1 MAAKSSSAFVA
12 VAVGGVTRIG
22 SAALLAIA
30 IAPAAFAA
38 AAAPDESPFVLQEPA
53 PGAPRLA
60 VTTFATA
67 PQLHN
72 PTSLDVDCDG
82 RVWVTEAVNYR
93 GIPAR
98 DPNALRRANGD
109 RVTILIDT
117 DGDGVADAS
126 KLFVEDPEL
135 VAPLGIAVLGRPG
148 GPREVYVSCSPN
160 IFKYVDVDGDD
171 RPDRRETFL
180 TGFGGKDHDHGVH
193 ALVQG
198 PDGALWFNAGNE
210 GPHRVRDAAGFEL
223 CASSFTSGDAGG
235 PGSDGRQWIGGV
247 SLKIGRDGRGLELLA
262 HNFRNSYELAVDA
275 FGEVWQNDNDD
286 DGNQGCRLTWVLP
299 GSNQGYA
306 SVDGKR
312 SWQADRRPGQSTLT
326 AHWHQDDPGVAPFSA
341 GTGAGGPTG
350 IVRYEG
356 SALGGA
362 LGSEFD
368 GALFSCD
375 AGRSVV
381 YVAQPIARGAGFA
394 LEPQPFLQSRPGAPQ
409 ASWFRPSDVCVD
421 VDGGLL
427 VADWFDPGV
436 GGHGMGDR
444 QGGGRIVRIAPE
456 GARRAVTRPDLATRA
471 GAFAALDAPVLH
483 VRAAAFD
490 ALRELL
496 AGQDEAL
503 QELAR
508 DVERRG
514 ATPAAARRLWLLVQ
528 AGEAGERLAWRFVAP
543 SANEALAL
551 VALRALWPTAI
562 APRLAGGDAAIVQ
575 LLSEEAQVA
584 GPALR
589 RELAVRLRTAP
600 LSAKVQLLIPLA
612 SRLDP
617 TDRFEVEAFGLFTE
631 GHEAELWPLLMGT
644 LGDTPTKWSAR
655 FEAIAWRLHP
665 VAALDAFRARVF
677 ASELDLAARRRSLDA
692 LAFVADARAS
702 EVLFELLRG
711 DALQSGGDALRP
723 QAAAWLQQRGGLVL
737 ERGEPLWRSGRFAI
751 EPAPAAGAPAGAP
764 AGAQA
769 TTTVTLANGEKLPA
783 KSVSVDLTIEGAE
796 LLWLVVSDGGDGHS
810 HDWADWLEPTL
821 HGAPRTDGTCET
833 LSLCELTPLLA
844 TVGWGSLGVDQSAGG
859 TPLQVA
865 GQMHH
870 ATVAGGTVAGELH
883 HVGFGVHAPSEL
895 AFLLPPG
902 RFVRF
907 TAAAAPDDGG
917 LQQPGARTSLEFSV
931 HVTRPTAA
939 TSAATAATALDP
951 ARAAEQ
957 AALAARAARL
967 ADPATPRE
975 QRLELAR
982 ALSLDPAAGLLLIE
996 LAARGDL
1003 DEELR
1008 RAAATGLLRHPELAV
1023 RALASES
1030 FPRLNDDGVELPSVA
1045 ALLALKGDAARG
1057 RALFTS
1063 DRAGCAKCH
1072 RLASAAGGGD
1082 AAAGGDVGPALSAI
1096 GTKYDRAALL
1106 DALLQP
1112 SAAIAFGFEPWIVQT
1127 TNGELL
1133 SGFLLS
1139 DGDPLL
1145 LKEVSGA
1152 RRTLRA
1158 AEVAR
1163 KRRST
1168 KSLMPDNVA
1177 TGLSPQELADLVE
1190 LLANARG

>member
-1 MAAKSSSAFVA
+1 MRSIRGSGFVA
-12 VAVGGVTRIG
+12 ATVSHVTRLRG
-22 SAALLAIA
+22 AALLAIA
-30 IAPAAFAA
+30 IVPAAFAA
-38 AAAPDESPFVLQEPA
+38 AGVAAAPDESPFLLPEPA
-53 PGAPRLA
+53 PGAPPLA

-98 DPNALRRANGD
+98 DQNALRRPNGD

-160 IFKYVDVDGDD
+160 VFKYVDVDGDD
-171 RPDRRETFL
+171 RHDRRETFL

-223 CASSFTSGDAGG
+223 RASSFTSGDAGG

-306 SVDGKR
+306 SADGKR

-341 GTGAGGPTG
+341 ATGAGGPTG
-350 IVRYEG
+350 ILRYEASAPAG
-356 SALGGA
+356 SLGGA

-375 AGRSVV
+375 AGRSLVF
-381 YVAQPIARGAGFA
+381 VAQPIARGAGFA
-394 LEPQPFLQSRPGAPQ
+394 LEPKPFLQSRAGTKQ

-456 GARRAVTRPDLATRA
+456 GARRLVTRPDLATRA
-471 GAFAALDAPVLH
+471 GAIAALDSPVLH

-514 ATPAAARRLWLLVQ
+514 ATPAAARRLWLLAN
-528 AGEAGERLAWRFVAP
+528 AGASGERLAWRFVAP
-543 SANEALAL
+543 SGNEALTL

-562 APRLAGGDAAIVQ
+562 APRLASGDAAIVP
-575 LLSEEAQVA
+575 LLGEVAQVA

-617 TDRFEVEAFGLFTE
+617 TDRFEVEAFGLFAE
-631 GHEAELWPLLMGT
+631 GHEAELWPLLMGA
-644 LGDTPTKWSAR
+644 LGDTPTQWSAR

-665 VAALDAFRARVF
+665 AAALDAFRARVF

-692 LAFVADARAS
+692 LAFVPDARAS

-737 ERGEPLWRSGRFAI
+737 ERGEALWRSGRFVV
-751 EPAPAAGAPAGAP
+751 EPAATAGAP
-764 AGAQA
+764 A
-769 TTTVTLANGEKLPA
+769 TTTVTLATGEKLPA
-783 KSVSVDLTIEGAE
+783 KSVSIDLSIDGAE

-821 HGAPRTDGTCET
+821 HGAPRADGTCET
-833 LSLCELTPLLA
+833 LSLRELTPLLA
-844 TVGWGSLGVDQSAGG
+844 TVGWGSLGVDRSAGG
-859 TPLQVA
+859 TSLQVA
-865 GQMHH
+865 GQMHP
-870 ATVAGGTVAGELH
+870 
-883 HVGFGVHAPSEL
+883 VGFGVHAPSEL

-907 TAAAAPDDGG
+907 TASAGPDDGG

-931 HVTRPTAA
+931 HASRPAGTP
-939 TSAATAATALDP
+939 SSGALDP
-951 ARAAEQ
+951 ARAAERS
-957 AALAARAARL
+957 ALAARAALL
-967 ADPATPRE
+967 ADRATPRE

-982 ALSLDPAAGLLLIE
+982 ALSLEPAAGLLLIE

-1003 DEELR
+1003 DDELR
-1008 RAAATGLLRHPELAV
+1008 QAAAPGLLRHPELSV

-1030 FPRLNDDGVELPSVA
+1030 FPRWNDDGVALPSVA

-1082 AAAGGDVGPALSAI
+1082 AAAGGDVGPALTAI

-1127 TNGELL
+1127 TSGELL

-1145 LKEVSGA
+1145 LKEASGA

-1158 AEVAR
+1158 AEVAK

-1177 TGLSPQELADLVE
+1177 TGLAPQELADLVE